1 MRPRPPPAS
10 ACLPASLE
18 SLGRISSGTHWYW
31 QGPGDLSL
39 SVIPLAAAS
48 VVSDPISAFTPSL
61 SHSPFSPLIRD
72 PLPNSN
78 CLSFGAHHS
87 CAASEVMAMSE
98 DKRSTDG
105 RGNRSQPQLPSNVPP
120 PRAET
125 TMRAK
130 KRIVQSVIQIKT
142 RESPRRNLRKCTPAI
157 SSERVRKM
165 PKAAGRSICALY
177 KHTHTRPLRINIA
190 AARSQSVVS
199 PFPHLSFPHYAFVRC
214 AV

>member
-1 MRPRPPPAS
+1 MA
-10 ACLPASLE
+10 LI
-18 SLGRISSGTHWYW
+18 GIGKGQGIS
-31 QGPGDLSL
+31 LSL
-39 SVIPLAAAS
+39 SAIPLAAAS

-177 KHTHTRPLRINIA
+177 KHTHTSAPHKYCSSAQSVGRFPIPSSFFPPLRVCAFCCIIPDT
-190 AARSQSVVS
+190 RSDERITTSYEQI
-199 PFPHLSFPHYAFVRC
+199 
-214 AV
+214 